1 MTTPSQVLTIYKWHV
16 IISSVLDASLLSS
29 VKCILLSR
37 STILRQWKM
46 SEILVDLAFL
56 PKTCARCNPPK
67 TDMKP
72 EHLITGKGEL
82 QGQKTPLSGPKLGI
96 PIDASNAR
104 ELIWAWLMQ
113 HARRLKRIVRECDT
127 TWLKGRN
134 WRSLFTYSYF
144 ASKVGK
150 CALWVLDVWCF
161 SRFPRENRG
170 EKVKWRWFF
179 GLNTEA
185 YRSKQIF
192 DIWTEVWSGQRN
204 RLKYVISTQAAPWRF
219 KGRWNHCE
227 RSVTQ
232 KVEAI
237 FVVLPHVA
245 VNSQNTPTCLRYGLM
260 SPMTCSHRTMV
271 VEQIS

>member
-1 MTTPSQVLTIYKWHV
+1 MALIWLLHRRFWLYKWHV
-16 IISSVLDASLLSS
+16 
-29 VKCILLSR
+29 
-37 STILRQWKM
+37 
-46 SEILVDLAFL
+46 FL

-72 EHLITGKGEL
+72 EHLIRL
-82 QGQKTPLSGPKLGI
+82 QGQKTPLSGPKLRI

-127 TWLKGRN
+127 TWLKGRK
-134 WRSLFTYSYF
+134 WRSSFTYSYF

-161 SRFPRENRG
+161 SRFPRENR
-170 EKVKWRWFF
+170 RWGFF

-204 RLKYVISTQAAPWRF
+204 RLKYVISTQAAPWRQKEDEITV
-219 KGRWNHCE
+219 KGRFAE
-227 RSVTQ
+227 GRSNLWC
-232 KVEAI
+232 
-237 FVVLPHVA
+237 FH
-245 VNSQNTPTCLRYGLM
+245 M
-260 SPMTCSHRTMV
+260 
-271 VEQIS
+271 